1 MARKK
6 GQITTKRQSNK
17 RTEAEKSEET
27 KKSVSEMFISESK
40 DSPITEEDIKEFEEE
55 KAARIELEKSANEVT
70 ETEDETPAENPSVE
84 TVVEGREV
92 YHVPFLQE
100 VKDEAETVSSD
111 EGVSSYTCTS
121 YSITVSNNG
130 EETVTATSAD
140 TEAIVSDGAEVVVQ
154 EETKPE
160 KPKKRKTTKDIYG
173 YHWMGMIFD

>member
-1 MARKK
+1 M
-6 GQITTKRQSNK
+6 
-17 RTEAEKSEET
+17 
-27 KKSVSEMFISESK
+27 
-40 DSPITEEDIKEFEEE
+40 
-55 KAARIELEKSANEVT
+55 
-70 ETEDETPAENPSVE
+70 
-84 TVVEGREV
+84 
-92 YHVPFLQE
+92 
-100 VKDEAETVSSD
+100 KDEAETVSSD